1 MDVSAQVSMK
11 GAAKC
16 DMHCDLQNSVNQ
28 LGSECTLRCWDS
40 LSSKPAS
47 VSLSTIPTPV
57 SVVVCQDLRRAWR
70 CKIVR

>member
-47 VSLSTIPTPV
+47 VSLSTSATPPECHCV
-57 SVVVCQDLRRAWR
+57 PRPAMCLAL
-70 CKIVR
+70 